1 MGGSAATADPWRT
14 KPLPPAKPARDFDW
28 GNLGMRAASAAI
40 LATVAVGAV
49 IAGNQFLLVLL
60 AVGAA
65 LLSIEWAVMSAPKTP
80 IRMATAM
87 TIAILA
93 ALFIGYT
100 NHYRIAWIVG
110 AIAAAL
116 VALIARGFAER
127 PADAAFGVAYIGIPC
142 LALMWLR
149 AREPSFPPTWTLLLF
164 AVTWFADSAAFLVGS
179 VLKGP
184 KLWPRVSPNK
194 TWSGFLGGLA
204 GATAAAMALN
214 YVLPTGLSP
223 AGAAVVGLVGGVA
236 TMGGDL
242 LESMLKRRFG
252 VKDSG
257 DLIPGHGGLLD
268 RVDGLM
274 FAVLAVA
281 ALRLIDLVRLGL

>member
-1 MGGSAATADPWRT
+1 MAAPRRT
-14 KPLPPAKPARDFDW
+14 KPLPPDKPAKAFDW
-28 GNLGMRAASAAI
+28 RNLVIRALSGLV

-60 AVGAA
+60 AVGAI
-65 LLSIEWAVMSAPKTP
+65 LLSIEWAVMSTP
-80 IRMATAM
+80 GAKIRMATSIAV
-87 TIAILA
+87 AILVT
-93 ALFIGYT
+93 LVIGYL

-110 AIAAAL
+110 AVAAAL
-116 VALIARGFAER
+116 VALIARGAGGR

-164 AVTWFADSAAFLVGS
+164 AVTWFADSLAFIIGS
-179 VLKGP
+179 LLKGP

-194 TWSGFLGGLA
+194 TWSGFFGGLA
-204 GATAAAMALN
+204 GATGAAMALN
-214 YVLPTGLSP
+214 YALPTGLSP
-223 AGAAVVGLVGGVA
+223 AGAAVVGLVGGLA

-242 LESMLKRRFG
+242 LESILKRRFG